1 MIVEAQRYLVREVAG
16 YFGDHPAV
24 RIWQIGEGFERVHRP
39 ESDQA
44 ADRWFETIGEELR
57 QVAPRAVC
65 MGVVSPVGLKRRSGP
80 RPEDVAKRCAR
91 AGIVVDPP
99 ETPIENQIRHTN
111 PAAYL
116 HMLAAGL
123 AERRMI
129 VIGVGMPTTT
139 EGESAGWF
147 EDDLFGQT
155 MILYRGTVGEQ
166 AEFIH
171 TALERLYHDGAAG
184 VWLPAFADF
193 PVDRW
198 QTPPLDRT
206 RRYRTIGV
214 CDAQGREKPAAA
226 AVRDIAWRLRD
237 AATKRPQPPAVDAER
252 YWSNPVRM
260 FREWWQE
267 FNSRA

>member
-1 MIVEAQRYLVREVAG
+1 
-16 YFGDHPAV
+16 
-24 RIWQIGEGFERVHRP
+24 
-39 ESDQA
+39 
-44 ADRWFETIGEELR
+44 
-57 QVAPRAVC
+57 
-65 MGVVSPVGLKRRSGP
+65 
-80 RPEDVAKRCAR
+80 VAKRCAC
-91 AGIVVDPP
+91 AGVVVDPP
-99 ETPIENQIRHTN
+99 ETPIENQMRHTN

-155 MILYRGTVGEQ
+155 MILYRSTAGEQ
-166 AEFIH
+166 AEFIN

-193 PVDRW
+193 PADRW

-214 CDAQGREKPAAA
+214 IDAQGREKPAAA
-226 AVRDIAWRLRD
+226 AVRDIARRFRD

-260 FREWWQE
+260 FREWWKE